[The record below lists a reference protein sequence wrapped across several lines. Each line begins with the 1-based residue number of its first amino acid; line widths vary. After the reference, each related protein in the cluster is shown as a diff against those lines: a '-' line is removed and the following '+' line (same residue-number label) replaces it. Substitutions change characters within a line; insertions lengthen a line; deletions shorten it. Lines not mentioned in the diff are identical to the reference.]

1 MPKSLISRLI
11 SNNISKFMFTKVV
24 NCIHMIYKRILVSLS
39 LLVVVLSGVLAQDY
53 KVYDFDTL
61 EPLLHAKNK
70 KVYVVNF

>member
-1 MPKSLISRLI
+1 
-11 SNNISKFMFTKVV
+11 
-24 NCIHMIYKRILVSLS
+24 MIYKRILVSLS